1 MWDGLREQTDG
12 ILMEKPKEE
21 RTGALTRKQIQQIKA
36 RLRYFIVHE
45 DYEGFKGALVS
56 DLGIPLASDRF
67 RFLES
72 EFWRQVAAWR
82 NAEKQKP

>member
-1 MWDGLREQTDG
+1 
-12 ILMEKPKEE
+12 MEKPNEE
-21 RTGALTRKQIQQIKA
+21 RTGALTRKEIQQIKA
-36 RLRYFIVHE
+36 KLRQFIANE
-45 DYEGFKGALVS
+45 DYEGFKSALVF
-56 DLGIPLASDRF
+56 DLGIRLGSERF

>member
-1 MWDGLREQTDG
+1 
-12 ILMEKPKEE
+12 MEKPKEE

-36 RLRYFIVHE
+36 KLRQFIANA
-45 DYEGFKGALVS
+45 DYEGFKSALVY
-56 DLGIPLASDRF
+56 DLGIPLGSERF
-67 RFLES
+67 PSLES

>member
-1 MWDGLREQTDG
+1 
-12 ILMEKPKEE
+12 MEKPKEE

-36 RLRYFIVHE
+36 KLRHFIAHK
-45 DYEGFKGALVS
+45 DYEGFKDALVF
-56 DLGIPLASDRF
+56 DLGIPLGSERF
-67 RFLES
+67 HSLES

>member
-1 MWDGLREQTDG
+1 
-12 ILMEKPKEE
+12 METPEEE

-36 RLRYFIVHE
+36 QLRHFIAHE
-45 DYEGFKGALVS
+45 DYEGFKGALVY
-56 DLGIPLASDRF
+56 DLGIPLGSERF
-67 RFLES
+67 RSLEA